1 MPWKRR
7 ALGRVRQPCG
17 SLGAFYRCF
26 QSGVVRGNVVA
37 NGRDPLAARTSHA
50 PIPFPVIA
58 ALQMFE
64 NNDVTSPN
72 GKMSGCFQGLVK
84 SFWWVM
90 MKPLAFFFVPI
101 IFWLVFFG

>member
-1 MPWKRR
+1 M
-7 ALGRVRQPCG
+7 
-17 SLGAFYRCF
+17 
-26 QSGVVRGNVVA
+26 RGNVVA

-90 MKPLAFFFVPI
+90 MKPLAFFF
-101 IFWLVFFG
+101 WLVFFGFPYFGRFTFQFFFLELLKAVDRTGTKMQNR